1 MKNLFDKI
9 FQLSQGDA
17 VIKQA
22 HINSVCARKKFKK
35 IFIFLLTWN
44 AFQNVQWYQRLEM
57 RI

>member
-9 FQLSQGDA
+9 FQLRQGDA

-22 HINSVCARKKFKK
+22 HINSVYALKKFKK
-35 IFIFLLTWN
+35 FFIFLLTWN
-44 AFQNVQWYQRLEM
+44 AFQNVQWYQRLGM